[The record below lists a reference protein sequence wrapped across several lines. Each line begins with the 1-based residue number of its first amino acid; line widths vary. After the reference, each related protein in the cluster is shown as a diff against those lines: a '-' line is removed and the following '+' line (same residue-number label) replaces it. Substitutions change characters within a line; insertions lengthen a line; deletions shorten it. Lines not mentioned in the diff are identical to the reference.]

1 MIFFSRMRI
10 AFAVIA
16 LFISITAHAAADL
29 ADPELT
35 KQILLM
41 AKEDQ
46 RVRNE
51 RFPLHANE
59 EKYVLAMREVDQR
72 NQLVIR
78 KIVAERGWPS
88 EEAVGKEGVH
98 AFWLLVQHFPPLLKE
113 VLPQIEAAAQR
124 GALPKEDLAKSI
136 DRVLVTDG
144 KPQRYGTQFKLIAG
158 DLVPDPIEDRDR
170 LDERRAQLGLNS
182 FEAALTALR
191 AEYLGPRK

>member
-1 MIFFSRMRI
+1 MRFFPTIRI
-10 AFAVIA
+10 ATVVIA
-16 LFISITAHAAADL
+16 LFRLHAASAAADL
-29 ADPELT
+29 TDPELA

-46 RVRNE
+46 RVRSE

-78 KIVAERGWPS
+78 KIFAEQGWPS
-88 EEAVGKEGVH
+88 EKAVGKDGVH
-98 AFWLLVQHFPPLLKE
+98 TFWLLVQHFPPLLKE
-113 VLPQIEAAAQR
+113 ALPQMEAAVQR

-158 DLVPDPIEDRDR
+158 DLVPDPIEDRDH
-170 LDERRAQLGLNS
+170 LDERRKEMGLES
-182 FEAALTALR
+182 FETALVKLR
-191 AEYLGPRK
+191 AEYVGTKN